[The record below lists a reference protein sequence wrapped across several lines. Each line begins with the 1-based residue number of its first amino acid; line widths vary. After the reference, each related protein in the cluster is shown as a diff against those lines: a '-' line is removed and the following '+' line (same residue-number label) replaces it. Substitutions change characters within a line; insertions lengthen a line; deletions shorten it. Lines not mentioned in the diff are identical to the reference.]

1 MSDIETQINEL
12 IAGLSAKDMRAILS
26 EVRNNTIHKVD
37 TSRRARSIAITDLYF
52 SVAPLPHKTDYE
64 EYRLESEAIRQQC
77 ISGVD
82 INVVRC

>member
-26 EVRNNTIHKVD
+26 EVRTNTIHKVD

-64 EYRLESEAIRQQC
+64 EYKLESEAIRQQC
-77 ISGVD
+77 LSGVD
-82 INVVRC
+82 IDVVRC